1 MIFTQYGNPGL
12 SDVIAQQPQSSQSE
26 SALLLYTELIADLL
40 SRSVITAIVF
50 VIDYKT
56 VYTYFLCRKEK
67 CKPIAIVFAFF
78 ILIFLSSV
86 MTT

>member
-12 SDVIAQQPQSSQSE
+12 SDVVAQLPQSSQSE

-40 SRSVITAIVF
+40 SRSVISAIVF
-50 VIDYKT
+50 VIDYK
-56 VYTYFLCRKEK
+56 YFLCRKEK